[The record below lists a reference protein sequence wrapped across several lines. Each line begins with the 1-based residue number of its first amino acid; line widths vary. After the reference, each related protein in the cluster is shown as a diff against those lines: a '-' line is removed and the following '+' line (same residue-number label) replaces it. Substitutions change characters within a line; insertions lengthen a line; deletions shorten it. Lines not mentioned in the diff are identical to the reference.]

1 MRFDSFS
8 AAARQR
14 LAYERATWRSREDA
28 LSLTVN
34 GFCKEVLKQQPMEF
48 AIEAQKLFA
57 FSLDGSVGLYG
68 TIGLGYSQAFKS
80 SIHFRSDTKKRAL
93 C

>member
-1 MRFDSFS
+1 MSDGRASTITMRFDSFS

-48 AIEAQKLFA
+48 AIERRRS
-57 FSLDGSVGLYG
+57 FSPLASTV
-68 TIGLGYSQAFKS
+68 
-80 SIHFRSDTKKRAL
+80 AL
-93 C
+93 VCMEQ